1 MLQLILI
8 TNSPE
13 IALKAQ
19 ASGVDI
25 VMVDLEIIG
34 KQDRQG
40 GLNTIISNHSI
51 ESIAPIRAVLDKSK
65 LMVRINPLH
74 NRSSQEINRTLFII

>member
-40 GLNTIISNHSI
+40 FDFFKLSMTKLLDLNNG
-51 ESIAPIRAVLDKSK
+51 PNV
-65 LMVRINPLH
+65 
-74 NRSSQEINRTLFII
+74 